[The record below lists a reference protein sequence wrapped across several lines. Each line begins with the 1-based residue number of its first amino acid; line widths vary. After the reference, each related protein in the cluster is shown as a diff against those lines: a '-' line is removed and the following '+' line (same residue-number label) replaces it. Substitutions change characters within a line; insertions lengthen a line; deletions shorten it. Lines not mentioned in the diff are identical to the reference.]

1 MCRFDTYTTLTM
13 LHVFALV
20 CGSAYLNLRSHSL
33 VMSVIR
39 CIVTLLERDIGTET
53 LTTPLFH
60 PCAECV
66 FSKGVEVAVDKISS
80 LLLEKLQECVTVAS
94 TGNEPLNDVS
104 VVMSLVELLASYM
117 GWEWTCRSIIPHL
130 LKIADSCVQEET
142 SAAVL
147 LLILVNLEDSELM
160 IAVEVN
166 S

>member
-1 MCRFDTYTTLTM
+1 
-13 LHVFALV
+13 
-20 CGSAYLNLRSHSL
+20 
-33 VMSVIR
+33 
-39 CIVTLLERDIGTET
+39 
-53 LTTPLFH
+53 
-60 PCAECV
+60 
-66 FSKGVEVAVDKISS
+66 
-80 LLLEKLQECVTVAS
+80 
-94 TGNEPLNDVS
+94 
-104 VVMSLVELLASYM
+104 MSLVELLASYM